1 MNNVLI
7 IHGDLVLFCLD
18 NFVIVITHCKFSHH
32 FYTFPLFISSNQRL
46 TYKKGYFRNYKLNLF
61 LMNSGHDILKKLN
74 ERDTST
80 LKDFFVEFYPS
91 ICVFARNIISETD
104 IIEDI
109 AQEAFLVYWKSQKQ
123 FENIDALKGF
133 LYKTAKNKCLNHL
146 KTKKLRTEIVKNGL
160 EKEDYIYELVLEEE
174 TYRIIHKA
182 IENLPPQGRRIIEL
196 SMKGYKNPEIA
207 EELEVSI
214 NTIKTL
220 KGNAYKVL
228 RENLKDHVF
237 VLFLL
242 NQILNM

>member
-1 MNNVLI
+1 MNSEKNI
-7 IHGDLVLFCLD
+7 I
-18 NFVIVITHCKFSHH
+18 
-32 FYTFPLFISSNQRL
+32 
-46 TYKKGYFRNYKLNLF
+46 YKLN
-61 LMNSGHDILKKLN
+61 NRNTYALK
-74 ERDTST
+74 E
-80 LKDFFVEFYPS
+80 FFIEFYPS
-91 ICVFARNIISETD
+91 LCVFAKKYIPETD
-104 IIEDI
+104 ILEDI
-109 AQEAFLVYWKSQKQ
+109 AQESFLVYWENPKQ
-123 FENIDALKGF
+123 FDNIDALKGF
-133 LYKTAKNKCLNHL
+133 LYRTAKNKCLNHL
-146 KTKKLRTEIVKNGL
+146 KLKGLRNEIVKNGF
-160 EKEDYIYELVLEEE
+160 EKEDYLYELVLEEE

-182 IENLPPQGRRIIEL
+182 IENLPLQSRRIIEL